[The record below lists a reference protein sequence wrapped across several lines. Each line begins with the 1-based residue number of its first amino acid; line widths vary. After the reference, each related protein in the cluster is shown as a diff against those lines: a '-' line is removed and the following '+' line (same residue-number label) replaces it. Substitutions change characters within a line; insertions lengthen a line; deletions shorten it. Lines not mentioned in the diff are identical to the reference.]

1 MTQSDRGR
9 HNPLEAIYAQVILDI
24 TSGNLDK
31 TFQYRIPERLKGQ
44 LKPGIQVTVPLGKSN
59 RPVKAFVLEL
69 EDTPACDPVKIKEIV
84 DVLRD
89 AVPVESQLIELAF
102 WMKRQYGAAMIQC
115 LKTVLPVAKKIRPVE
130 KKEIARKADSDTYQA
145 FLEGCRRKNQKA
157 RVRLL
162 EAIPEEGVVPYEL
175 VSQKLHVTASVIRSL
190 EQKGI
195 IQVFVKNVD
204 RNPFRKE
211 RQGEECLALN
221 ETQKEAVEQLL
232 EEFYRPAEKR
242 PCLLYGITGSGKTLV
257 YMELIEAVRRQGKQA
272 IVLIPEIALTYQ
284 TVMRF
289 YNRFGDRVSFI
300 NSRLSAGERYDQF
313 LRAKKGELDVMIGP
327 RSAVFTPFPDLG
339 LIIMDEE
346 HESAYKSE
354 ITPRYHARDVAIA
367 RASMCNGMVVLGSA
381 TPSLESAYQAG
392 QGKYRLV
399 KMDRRAREEA
409 VLPSVHVVDMRQ
421 EMMAGNKTMFS
432 RVLYEKLK
440 ERLDRKEQSMLFLN
454 RRGYSSFI
462 SCRSCGEAIRC
473 PHCDVT
479 LTLHR
484 SGQLKCHYCGYT
496 ISMVKSCPSCS
507 SPYVAGFGTGTQKVE
522 EKLQELFPNAR
533 ILRMDMDTT
542 QGKNGHENIIT
553 AFANEEADILVGTQ
567 MIVKGHDFGKV
578 TLVGALAADTS
589 LYTSDFRACE
599 RTFQLLTQAAGRAGR
614 SGLPGEMVIQT
625 YKPENY
631 SIQTA
636 ASQNYGA
643 FYKEEIRYR
652 KMMHYPPCTCM
663 AEIIFSSPSEENAVE
678 AAKSVAS
685 ALRERLDRNT
695 GQILGPAA
703 ADISKINDIY
713 YYNLFLRTASR
724 EILNR
729 ELEFVNL
736 FMEWT
741 KCKKDVMI
749 QFDVL

>member
-1 MTQSDRGR
+1 M
-9 HNPLEAIYAQVILDI
+9 ILDI

-31 TFQYRIPERLKGQ
+31 TFQYRIPCDLRGKLR
-44 LKPGIQVTVPLGKSN
+44 PGMQVTVPLGKSN

-69 EDTPACDPVKIKEIV
+69 GDSPACEPVKIKEIIGIV
-84 DVLRD
+84 QD

-102 WMKRQYGAAMIQC
+102 WMKRQYGAAMVQC
-115 LKTVLPVAKKIRPVE
+115 LKTVLPVARKIRPME
-130 KKEIARKADSDTYQA
+130 KKEIRRKADEEVYEA
-145 FLEGCRRKNQKA
+145 FLEECRRKKQKA

-162 EAIPEEGVVPYEL
+162 EAIPRKGAVPYEL
-175 VSQKLHVTASVIRSL
+175 AGQKLHVTAGVIKSL

-195 IQVFVKNVD
+195 IQVQVKKVSRD
-204 RNPFRKE
+204 PFRHQIQE
-211 RQGEECLALN
+211 DSRLLLN
-221 ETQKEAVEQLL
+221 PTQKKAVEQLM
-232 EEFYRPAEKR
+232 EELNSTGFRR

-257 YMELIEAVRRQGKQA
+257 YMELIEEVRRQGKQS

-313 LRAKKGELDVMIGP
+313 LRAKRGELDVMIGP

-367 RASMCNGMVVLGSA
+367 RASICGGMVVLGSA

-392 QGKYRLV
+392 CGRFRLV
-399 KMDRRAREEA
+399 KMDKRAKEEA
-409 VLPSVHVVDMRQ
+409 VLPSVHIVDMRQ
-421 EMMAGNKTMFS
+421 EMMSGNKTMFS
-432 RVLYEKLK
+432 RLLYEKLK
-440 ERLDRKEQSMLFLN
+440 ERLDKKEQSMLFLN
-454 RRGYSSFI
+454 RRGYSNFV
-462 SCRSCGEAIRC
+462 SCRSCGEAVRC

-484 SGQLKCHYCGYT
+484 NGRLKCHYCGYT
-496 ISMVKSCPSCS
+496 VPMVKNCPSCG

-522 EKLQELFPNAR
+522 EKLQELFPEAR
-533 ILRMDMDTT
+533 ILRMDTDTT
-542 QGKNGHENIIT
+542 QGKNGHENIIA

-614 SGLPGEMVIQT
+614 SSLPGEMIIQT
-625 YKPENY
+625 YKPDHY

-636 ASQNYGA
+636 ASQNYAA
-643 FYKEEIRYR
+643 FYREEIRYR
-652 KMMHYPPCTCM
+652 KMMNYPPCSCM
-663 AEIIFSSPSEENAVE
+663 AEIIFSSPSEENAGE
-678 AAKSVAS
+678 TAKAVAS
-685 ALRERLDRNT
+685 ALHNRLDSGK
-695 GQILGPAA
+695 GQVLGPSA
-703 ADISKINDIY
+703 ADIGKINDIY
-713 YYNLFLRTASR
+713 YYNLYLRTADR
-724 EILNR
+724 EQLNR
-729 ELEFVNL
+729 ELEYVNS

-741 KCKKDVMI
+741 KCRKDVMI
-749 QFDVL
+749 QFDIL

>member
-1 MTQSDRGR
+1 M
-9 HNPLEAIYAQVILDI
+9 ILDI

-31 TFQYRIPERLKGQ
+31 TFQYRIPCDLRGKLR
-44 LKPGIQVTVPLGKSN
+44 PGMQVTVPLGKSN

-69 EDTPACDPVKIKEIV
+69 GDSPACEPAKIKEIIGIV
-84 DVLRD
+84 QD

-102 WMKRQYGAAMIQC
+102 WMKRQYGAAMVQC
-115 LKTVLPVAKKIRPVE
+115 LKTVLPVARKIRPME
-130 KKEIARKADSDTYQA
+130 KKEIRRKADEEVYEA
-145 FLEGCRRKNQKA
+145 FLQECRRKKQKA

-162 EAIPEEGVVPYEL
+162 EAIPRKGAVPYEL
-175 VSQKLHVTASVIRSL
+175 AGQKLHVAAGVIKSL

-195 IQVFVKNVD
+195 IQVQVKKVSRD
-204 RNPFRKE
+204 PFRYQIQE
-211 RQGEECLALN
+211 DSRLLLN
-221 ETQKEAVEQLL
+221 PTQKKAVEQLM
-232 EEFYRPAEKR
+232 EELHSTGFRR

-257 YMELIEAVRRQGKQA
+257 YMELIEEVRRQGKQS

-313 LRAKKGELDVMIGP
+313 LRAKRGELDVMIGP

-354 ITPRYHARDVAIA
+354 ITPRYHARDVAIS
-367 RASMCNGMVVLGSA
+367 RASICGGMVVLGSA

-392 QGKYRLV
+392 CGRFRLV
-399 KMDRRAREEA
+399 KMDKRAKEEA
-409 VLPSVHVVDMRQ
+409 VLPSVHIVDMRQ
-421 EMMAGNKTMFS
+421 EMMSGNKTMFS
-432 RVLYEKLK
+432 RLLYEKLK
-440 ERLDRKEQSMLFLN
+440 ERLDKKEQSMLFLN
-454 RRGYSSFI
+454 RRGYSNFV
-462 SCRSCGEAIRC
+462 SCRSCGEAVRC

-484 SGQLKCHYCGYT
+484 NGRLKCHYCGYT
-496 ISMVKSCPSCS
+496 VPMVKNCPSCG

-522 EKLQELFPNAR
+522 EKLQELFPEAR
-533 ILRMDMDTT
+533 ILRMDTDTT
-542 QGKNGHENIIT
+542 QGKNGHENIIA

-614 SGLPGEMVIQT
+614 SGLPGEMIIQT
-625 YKPENY
+625 YKPDHY

-636 ASQNYGA
+636 ASQNYAA
-643 FYKEEIRYR
+643 FYREEIRYR
-652 KMMHYPPCTCM
+652 KMMNYPPCSCM
-663 AEIIFSSPSEENAVE
+663 AEIIFSSPSEENARE
-678 AAKSVAS
+678 TAKAVAS
-685 ALRERLDRNT
+685 ALHNRLDSGK
-695 GQILGPAA
+695 GQVLGPSA
-703 ADISKINDIY
+703 ADIGKINDIY
-713 YYNLFLRTASR
+713 YYNLYLRTADR
-724 EILNR
+724 EQLNR
-729 ELEFVNL
+729 ELEYVNS

-741 KCKKDVMI
+741 KCRKDVMI
-749 QFDVL
+749 QFDIL

>member
-1 MTQSDRGR
+1 M
-9 HNPLEAIYAQVILDI
+9 ILDI

-31 TFQYRIPERLKGQ
+31 TFQYRIPCDLRGKLR
-44 LKPGIQVTVPLGKSN
+44 PGMQVTVPLGKSN

-69 EDTPACDPVKIKEIV
+69 GDSPACEPVKIKEIIGIV
-84 DVLRD
+84 QD

-102 WMKRQYGAAMIQC
+102 WMKRQYGAAMVQC
-115 LKTVLPVAKKIRPVE
+115 LKTVLPVARKIRPME
-130 KKEIARKADSDTYQA
+130 KKEIRRKADEEVYEA
-145 FLEGCRRKNQKA
+145 FLEECRRKKQKA

-162 EAIPEEGVVPYEL
+162 EAIPRKGAVPYEL
-175 VSQKLHVTASVIRSL
+175 AGQKLHVTAGVIKSL

-195 IQVFVKNVD
+195 IQVQVKKVSRD
-204 RNPFRKE
+204 PFRHQVQE
-211 RQGEECLALN
+211 NSRLLLN
-221 ETQKEAVEQLL
+221 PTQKKAVEQLM
-232 EEFYRPAEKR
+232 EELHSTGFRR

-257 YMELIEAVRRQGKQA
+257 YMELIEEVRRQGKQS

-313 LRAKKGELDVMIGP
+313 LRAKRGELDVMIGP

-367 RASMCNGMVVLGSA
+367 RASICGGMVVLGSA

-392 QGKYRLV
+392 CGRFRLV
-399 KMDRRAREEA
+399 KMDKRAKEEA
-409 VLPSVHVVDMRQ
+409 VLPSVHIVDMRQ
-421 EMMAGNKTMFS
+421 EMMSGNKTMFS
-432 RVLYEKLK
+432 RLLYEKLK
-440 ERLDRKEQSMLFLN
+440 ERLDKKEQSMLFLN
-454 RRGYSSFI
+454 RRGYSNFV
-462 SCRSCGEAIRC
+462 SCRSCGEAVRC

-484 SGQLKCHYCGYT
+484 NGRLKCHYCGYT
-496 ISMVKSCPSCS
+496 VPMVKNCPTCG

-522 EKLQELFPNAR
+522 EKLQELFPEAR
-533 ILRMDMDTT
+533 ILRMDTDTT
-542 QGKNGHENIIT
+542 QGKNGHENIIA

-614 SGLPGEMVIQT
+614 SGLPGEMIIQT
-625 YKPENY
+625 YKPDHY

-636 ASQNYGA
+636 ASQNYAA
-643 FYKEEIRYR
+643 FYREEIRYR
-652 KMMHYPPCTCM
+652 KMMNYPPCSCM
-663 AEIIFSSPSEENAVE
+663 AEIIFSSPSEENARE
-678 AAKSVAS
+678 TAKAVAS
-685 ALRERLDRNT
+685 ALHNRLDSGK
-695 GQILGPAA
+695 GQVLGPSA
-703 ADISKINDIY
+703 ADIGKINDIY
-713 YYNLFLRTASR
+713 YYNLYLRTADR
-724 EILNR
+724 EQLNR
-729 ELEFVNL
+729 ELEYVNS

-741 KCKKDVMI
+741 KCRKDVMI
-749 QFDVL
+749 QFDIL

>member
-1 MTQSDRGR
+1 MPSDRGR
-9 HNPLEAIYAQVILDI
+9 RKLLEAIYAQVILDI
-24 TSGNLDK
+24 TSGNLDR
-31 TFQYRIPERLKGQ
+31 TFQYRIPVRLQGQ
-44 LKPGIQVTVPLGKSN
+44 IGPGTQVIVPLGKGN
-59 RPVKAFVLEL
+59 RPVKAYVLEL
-69 EDTPACDPVKIKEIV
+69 EDHPACEPVKIKEIL
-84 DVLRD
+84 DLSQD

-102 WMKRQYGAAMIQC
+102 WMKRRYGAAMIQC
-115 LKTVLPVAKKIRPVE
+115 LKTVLPVARKVKAVE
-130 KKEIARKADSDTYQA
+130 KKEIYRAADPQEYET
-145 FLEGCRRKNQKA
+145 FLEECRRKHQKA

-162 EAIPEEGVVPYEL
+162 EAIPEDGPVPYEL
-175 VSQKLHVTASVIRSL
+175 VGQKLHVTAGVIRSL

-195 IQVFVKNVD
+195 LRVQSRQVL
-204 RNPFRKE
+204 RNPFSQEKREK
-211 RQGEECLALN
+211 QVLQLN
-221 ETQKEAVEQLL
+221 QTQEEAVRQLL
-232 EEFYRPAEKR
+232 EELHRPGEKS

-257 YMELIEAVRRQGKQA
+257 YMELIEEIRRQGKQA

-313 LRAKKGELDVMIGP
+313 LRAKRGELDVMIGP

-339 LIIMDEE
+339 LIIVDEE

-354 ITPRYHARDVAIA
+354 TAPRYHARDVAVA
-367 RASMCNGMVVLGSA
+367 RASMCGGMVVLGSA
-381 TPSLESAYQAG
+381 TPSMESAWQAARK
-392 QGKYRLV
+392 QFRLV
-399 KMDRRAREEA
+399 TMDKRAKEEA

-440 ERLDRKEQSMLFLN
+440 DRLEKKEQSMLFLN
-454 RRGYSSFI
+454 RRGYSSFV
-462 SCRSCGEAIRC
+462 SCRSCGEAIKC

-484 SGQLKCHYCGYT
+484 NNQLKCHYCGYA
-496 ISMVKSCPSCS
+496 IPMVKTCPHCG

-522 EKLQELFPNAR
+522 EKLKELFPGAR

-542 QGKNGHENIIT
+542 QGKNGHENIIA

-589 LYTSDFRACE
+589 LYTSDFHACE

-625 YKPENY
+625 YKPEHY

-643 FYKEEIRYR
+643 FYREEIQYR
-652 KMMHYPPCTCM
+652 KMMHYPPCCCM
-663 AEIIFSSPSEENAVE
+663 ARIIFSSPSDDNARE
-678 AAKSVAS
+678 TANETAA
-685 ALRERLDRNT
+685 ALRERLHAGN
-695 GQILGPAA
+695 GQVLGPSA
-703 ADISKINDIY
+703 ADIGKINDIF
-713 YYNLFLRTASR
+713 YYNLFLRTAGR
-724 EILNR
+724 EQMNM
-729 ELEFVNL
+729 ELEFINS

-749 QFDVL
+749 QFDIL

>member
-1 MTQSDRGR
+1 MQSDRGR
-9 HNPLEAIYAQVILDI
+9 HKPLEARYAQVILDI

-31 TFQYRIPERLKGQ
+31 TFQYRIPEHLQGQ
-44 LKPGIQVTVPLGKSN
+44 IRPGVQVVVPLGKSN
-59 RPVKAFVLEL
+59 RPVKAFVLEM
-69 EDTPACDPVKIKEIV
+69 EDSPACDPVKIKEI
-84 DVLRD
+84 LELPSD

-115 LKTVLPVAKKIRPVE
+115 LKTVLPVARKIRPVV
-130 KKEIARKADSDTYQA
+130 KKEILRKASPEEYEA
-145 FLEGCRRKNQKA
+145 FLEECRRKKQKA

-162 EAIPEEGVVPYEL
+162 EAIPREGAVPYEL
-175 VSQKLHVTASVIRSL
+175 VGQKLHVTASVIQNL
-190 EQKGI
+190 EQRGM
-195 IQVFVKNVD
+195 IQVQIKSVS
-204 RNPFRKE
+204 RNPL
-211 RQGEECLALN
+211 RQKM
-221 ETQKEAVEQLL
+221 QKEKQLFLNPTQQEAVRQLL
-232 EEFYRPAEKR
+232 EELHHPGPKR

-257 YMELIEAVRRQGKQA
+257 YMELIEEIRRQGKQA

-313 LRAKKGELDVMIGP
+313 LRAKNGELDVMIGP

-339 LIIMDEE
+339 LIILDEE

-367 RASMCNGMVVLGSA
+367 RASMCDGMVVLGSA
-381 TPSLESAYQAG
+381 TPSMESSYQAG
-392 QGKYRLV
+392 RGTFRLV

-409 VLPSVHVVDMRQ
+409 ALPVVHVVDMRQ
-421 EMMAGNKTMFS
+421 ELMSGNKTMFS
-432 RVLYEKLK
+432 RLMYEKIK
-440 ERLDRKEQSMLFLN
+440 ERLDKKEQSMLFLN
-454 RRGYSSFI
+454 RRGYSNFV

-484 SGQLKCHYCGYT
+484 SGDLKCHYCGHM
-496 ISMVKSCPSCS
+496 IPMVKTCPSCG

-522 EKLQELFPNAR
+522 EKLAELFPEAR

-542 QGKNGHENIIT
+542 QGKNGHENIIA

-625 YKPENY
+625 YKPEHY

-636 ASQNYGA
+636 ASQNYRA
-643 FYKEEIRYR
+643 FYQEEIRYR
-652 KMMHYPPCTCM
+652 KMMHYPPCACM
-663 AEIIFSSPSEENAVE
+663 AELIFSSPSEEH
-678 AAKSVAS
+678 AKETAGSTAMV
-685 ALRERLDRNT
+685 LHERLDSGR
-695 GQILGPAA
+695 GQVLGPAA
-703 ADISKINDIY
+703 ADIGKINDIY
-713 YYNLFLRTASR
+713 YYNLYLRTASR
-724 EILNR
+724 EIMNQ
-729 ELEFVNL
+729 ELEFVNS

-749 QFDVL
+749 QFDIL

>member
-1 MTQSDRGR
+1 MQSDRGR
-9 HNPLEAIYAQVILDI
+9 RKLLEAIYAQVILDI
-24 TSGNLDK
+24 TSGNLDR
-31 TFQYRIPERLKGQ
+31 TFQYLIPARLREQ
-44 LKPGIQVTVPLGKSN
+44 IRPGTQVIVPLGKGN
-59 RPVKAFVLEL
+59 RQVKAYVLEL
-69 EDTPACDPVKIKEIV
+69 EDRPACEPEKIKEII
-84 DVLRD
+84 DLSHD

-102 WMKRQYGAAMIQC
+102 WMKRRYGAAMIQC
-115 LKTVLPVAKKIRPVE
+115 LKTVLPVARRIKAAE
-130 KKEIARKADSDTYQA
+130 KKEIYRAADQA
-145 FLEGCRRKNQKA
+145 EYENFLAECRRKHQKA

-162 EAIPEEGVVPYEL
+162 EAIPEEGPVPYEL
-175 VSQKLHVTASVIRSL
+175 VGQKLHVAASVIRNL
-190 EQKGI
+190 EQKGLI
-195 IQVFVKNVD
+195 RVQSRTIM
-204 RNPFRKE
+204 RNPFDR
-211 RQGEECLALN
+211 
-221 ETQKEAVEQLL
+221 
-232 EEFYRPAEKR
+232 EKR
-242 PCLLYGITGSGKTLV
+242 EKQILKLNPTQQEALRQLMEELHCPGEKKPCLLYGITGSGKTLV
-257 YMELIEAVRRQGKQA
+257 YMELIEEIRRQGKQA

-313 LRAKKGELDVMIGP
+313 LRAKNGELDVMIGP
-327 RSAVFTPFPDLG
+327 RSAVFTPFPNLG
-339 LIIMDEE
+339 LIIVDEE

-354 ITPRYHARDVAIA
+354 TAPRYHARDVAIA
-367 RASMCNGMVVLGSA
+367 RAAMCGGMAVLGSA
-381 TPSLESAYQAG
+381 TPSMESAWQAA
-392 QGKYRLV
+392 QKQFRLV
-399 KMDRRAREEA
+399 TMNKRAREEA

-432 RVLYEKLK
+432 RLLYEKLK
-440 ERLDRKEQSMLFLN
+440 ERLERKEQSMLFLN
-454 RRGYSSFI
+454 RRGYSSFV
-462 SCRSCGEAIRC
+462 SCRSCGEAIKC

-484 SGQLKCHYCGYT
+484 NNQLKCHYCGYS
-496 ISMVKSCPSCS
+496 IPMVQSCPSCG

-522 EKLQELFPNAR
+522 EKLRELFPEAR

-542 QGKNGHENIIT
+542 QGKNGHENIIA

-599 RTFQLLTQAAGRAGR
+599 RTYQLLTQAAGRAGR

-636 ASQNYGA
+636 AAQNYGA
-643 FYKEEIRYR
+643 FYQEEIRYR
-652 KMMHYPPCTCM
+652 RMMHYPPCSCM
-663 AEIIFSSPSEENAVE
+663 AKIIFSSPSENNARE
-678 AAKSVAS
+678 LAAETAA
-685 ALRERLDRNT
+685 ALRKRLHAGA
-695 GQILGPAA
+695 GQVLGPSAA
-703 ADISKINDIY
+703 EIGRINDIF
-713 YYNLFLRTASR
+713 YYNLFLRTSGR
-724 EILNR
+724 ELMNR
-729 ELEFVNL
+729 ELEFINS

-749 QFDVL
+749 QFDIL

>member
-1 MTQSDRGR
+1 MRSDKGR
-9 HNPLEAIYAQVILDI
+9 HNLLEAIYVQVILDI

-31 TFQYRIPERLKGQ
+31 TFQYRIPEHLLGK
-44 LKPGIQVTVPLGKSN
+44 LKPGMQVVVPLGKSN

-69 EDTPACDPVKIKEIV
+69 EDRPACDPCKIKEIMEV
-84 DVLRD
+84 SQT

-102 WMKRQYGAAMIQC
+102 WMKRQYGATMIQC
-115 LKTVLPVAKKIRPVE
+115 LKTVLPVARKVKPVE
-130 KKEIARKADSDTYQA
+130 KKEIYRNVDGVSYEA
-145 FLEGCRRKNQKA
+145 FLEECRRKKQKA

-162 EAIPEEGVVPYEL
+162 EAIPSEGPVPYEL
-175 VSQKLHVTASVIRSL
+175 VGQKLHVTASVIRSL

-195 IQVFVKNVD
+195 IRVQIKNVV
-204 RNPFRKE
+204 RNPFQYNR
-211 RQGEECLALN
+211 
-221 ETQKEAVEQLL
+221 QKEDMLILNPTQQQALCQLR
-232 EEFYRPAEKR
+232 EELYQSGQKR
-242 PCLLYGITGSGKTLV
+242 PCLLHGITGSGKTLV
-257 YMELIEAVRRQGKQA
+257 YMELIEDMRRQGKQT

-313 LRAKKGELDVMIGP
+313 LRAKDGDVDVMIGP
-327 RSAVFTPFPDLG
+327 RSAIFTPFPNLG

-346 HESAYKSE
+346 HETAYKSE

-367 RASMCNGMVVLGSA
+367 RASMCGGMVVLGSA
-381 TPSLESAYQAG
+381 TPSLESSYQAG
-392 QGKYRLV
+392 QGNFRLIE
-399 KMDRRAREEA
+399 MDKRAKEEA
-409 VLPSVHVVDMRQ
+409 SLPAVHVVDMRQ
-421 EMMAGNKTMFS
+421 ELTCGNKTMFS
-432 RVLYEKLK
+432 RLLYEKLK
-440 ERLDRKEQSMLFLN
+440 NRLEKGEQSMLFLN

-484 SGQLKCHYCGYT
+484 NGLLKCHYCGYT
-496 ISMVKSCPSCS
+496 VPMIKSCPSCG

-522 EKLQELFPNAR
+522 EKLKELFPEAR

-542 QGKNGHENIIT
+542 QGKNGHESIIT

-567 MIVKGHDFGKV
+567 MIVKGHDFGRV

-625 YKPENY
+625 YKPEHY
-631 SIQTA
+631 SIRTA
-636 ASQNYGA
+636 SSQSYRE
-643 FYKEEIRYR
+643 FYQEEIRYR
-652 KMMHYPPCTCM
+652 KMMHYPPCACM
-663 AEIIFSSPSEENAVE
+663 AELIFSSPSEVHAGEVAGKT
-678 AAKSVAS
+678 AK
-685 ALRERLDRNT
+685 ALRSHSS
-695 GQILGPAA
+695 GSHVLGPAA
-703 ADISKINDIY
+703 ADIGKINDIY
-713 YYNLFLRTASR
+713 YYHIYLRTIDR
-724 EILNR
+724 ETMNR
-729 ELEFVNL
+729 ELEYVNSI
-736 FMEWT
+736 MEWT
-741 KCKKDVMI
+741 KCKKNVMI

>member
-1 MTQSDRGR
+1 MPSDRGR
-9 HNPLEAIYAQVILDI
+9 RKLLEAIYAQVILDI
-24 TSGNLDK
+24 TSGNLDR
-31 TFQYRIPERLKGQ
+31 TFQYRIPAHLQGQ
-44 LKPGIQVTVPLGKSN
+44 IRPGTQVVVPLGKSN

-69 EDTPACDPVKIKEIV
+69 EDKPACDPVKIKEIL
-84 DVLRD
+84 DLSQD
-89 AVPVESQLIELAF
+89 AEPVESQLIELAF

-115 LKTVLPVAKKIRPVE
+115 LKTVLPVARKVRAVE
-130 KKEIARKADSDTYQA
+130 KKEIFRKAAPAEYEA
-145 FLEGCRRKNQKA
+145 FLEECRRKHQKA

-162 EAIPEEGVVPYEL
+162 EAIPPDGPVPYEL
-175 VSQKLHVTASVIRSL
+175 VGQKLHVAAGVIRSL
-190 EQKGI
+190 EQKGMI
-195 IQVFVKNVD
+195 RVQARQVL
-204 RNPFRKE
+204 RNPFSRETREKE
-211 RQGEECLALN
+211 ILRLNPTQREALG
-221 ETQKEAVEQLL
+221 QLL
-232 EEFYRPAEKR
+232 EEMHCRETKR

-257 YMELIEAVRRQGKQA
+257 YMELIEEIRRQGRQA

-289 YNRFGDRVSFI
+289 YSRFGDRVSFI

-313 LRAKKGELDVMIGP
+313 LRAKRGELDVMIGP

-354 ITPRYHARDVAIA
+354 TTPRYHARDVAIA
-367 RASMCNGMVVLGSA
+367 RASMCGGMVVLGSA
-381 TPSLESAYQAG
+381 TPSMESAWQAS
-392 QGKYRLV
+392 QKQFRLV
-399 KMDRRAREEA
+399 TMDRRAREEA
-409 VLPSVHVVDMRQ
+409 VLPSVHVVDMRR

-440 ERLDRKEQSMLFLN
+440 ERLEKKEQSMLFLN
-454 RRGYSSFI
+454 RRGYSSFV
-462 SCRSCGEAIRC
+462 SCRSCGEAVRC

-484 SGQLKCHYCGYT
+484 NHQLKCHYCGYT
-496 ISMVKSCPSCS
+496 IPMVKTCPSCG

-522 EKLQELFPNAR
+522 EKLRELFPEAR

-542 QGKNGHENIIT
+542 RGKNGHESIIA

-614 SGLPGEMVIQT
+614 NGLPGEMVIQT

-643 FYKEEIRYR
+643 FYREEIHYR
-652 KMMHYPPCTCM
+652 KMMNYPPCSCM
-663 AEIIFSSPSEENAVE
+663 AKIIFSSPSEEH
-678 AAKSVAS
+678 AAETAKETAA
-685 ALRERLDRNT
+685 ALRQRLRADA
-695 GQILGPAA
+695 GQVLGPSAA
-703 ADISKINDIY
+703 EIGKINDIF
-713 YYNLFLRTASR
+713 YYNLFLRTADR
-724 EILNR
+724 EQMNQ
-729 ELEFVNL
+729 ELEFINS

-741 KCKKDVMI
+741 KCRKDVMI
-749 QFDVL
+749 QFDIL

>member
-1 MTQSDRGR
+1 MPSDRGR
-9 HNPLEAIYAQVILDI
+9 RKLLEAIYAQVILDI
-24 TSGNLDK
+24 TSGNLDR
-31 TFQYRIPERLKGQ
+31 TFQYRIPARLQGQ
-44 LKPGIQVTVPLGKSN
+44 IRPGTQVIVPLGKSN
-59 RPVKAFVLEL
+59 RPVTAFVLEL
-69 EDTPACDPVKIKEIV
+69 EDKPSCDPIKIKEIS
-84 DVLRD
+84 DLSHD
-89 AVPVESQLIELAF
+89 AEPVESQLIELAF
-102 WMKRQYGAAMIQC
+102 WMKRRYGAAMIQC
-115 LKTVLPVAKKIRPVE
+115 LKTVLPVARKVRAVE
-130 KKEIARKADSDTYQA
+130 KKEIFRKAAPAEYEV
-145 FLEGCRRKNQKA
+145 FLEECRRKHQKA

-162 EAIPEEGVVPYEL
+162 EAIPADGPVPYEL
-175 VSQKLHVTASVIRSL
+175 VGQKLHVASGVVRSL
-190 EQKGI
+190 EQKGM
-195 IQVFVKNVD
+195 IQVQARQVL
-204 RNPFRKE
+204 RNPFSRKKQE
-211 RQGEECLALN
+211 KQVLQLN
-221 ETQKEAVEQLL
+221 SVQQEAVSQLL
-232 EEFYRPAEKR
+232 EEMHCQGRKR

-257 YMELIEAVRRQGKQA
+257 YMELIEEIRRQGKQA

-339 LIIMDEE
+339 LIIVDEE

-354 ITPRYHARDVAIA
+354 TTPRYHARDAAIA
-367 RASMCNGMVVLGSA
+367 RASMCGGMVVLGSA
-381 TPSLESAYQAG
+381 TPSMESAWQAARK
-392 QGKYRLV
+392 QFRLV
-399 KMDRRAREEA
+399 TMDRRAREDA

-421 EMMAGNKTMFS
+421 EMLAGNKTMFS

-440 ERLDRKEQSMLFLN
+440 ERLEKKEQSMLFLN
-454 RRGYSSFI
+454 RRGYSSFV
-462 SCRSCGEAIRC
+462 SCRSCGEAVRC

-484 SGQLKCHYCGYT
+484 NQQLKCHYCGYT
-496 ISMVKSCPSCS
+496 VPMVKTCPSCG

-522 EKLQELFPNAR
+522 EKLRELFPEAR

-542 QGKNGHENIIT
+542 RGKNGHESIIA

-614 SGLPGEMVIQT
+614 SGLPGEMVVQT

-643 FYKEEIRYR
+643 FYREEIRYR
-652 KMMHYPPCTCM
+652 KMMNYPPCSCM
-663 AEIIFSSPSEENAVE
+663 AKIIFSSPSEDNAAE
-678 AAKSVAS
+678 MAKETAA
-685 ALRERLDRNT
+685 ALRQRLHADA
-695 GQILGPAA
+695 GQVLGPSAA
-703 ADISKINDIY
+703 EIGKINDIY
-713 YYNLFLRTASR
+713 YYNLFLRTADR
-724 EILNR
+724 EQMNQ
-729 ELEFVNL
+729 ELEFINS

-741 KCKKDVMI
+741 KCRKDVMI
-749 QFDVL
+749 QFDIL